1 MTVNTALSVSDK
13 QRLDG
18 SALADERKDEGKRLA
33 RSTLLLIR
41 TSSLHGCCWLFFFF
55 TVACIHTRRLPTT
68 TNTDRSL
75 CDSLLC
81 RPAKFDASA
90 LSFVSP
96 FKRKKK
102 EAHRGRHRFL
112 PSILARDSRCWTG
125 LRFPMNLAQV
135 IVSASFFFLFCYF
148 DRLFC
153 CRRKVKQYRS
163 STSRD
168 GLEKREKR
176 VLQNIL
182 EKEGQH
188 ISKLA
193 KK

>member
-1 MTVNTALSVSDK
+1 MIGEKNNFPIACCCSCNATCVCVHVKMTVNTALSVSDK

-41 TSSLHGCCWLFFFF
+41 TSSLHGCCWRFFFF

-75 CDSLLC
+75 CNSFSC

-135 IVSASFFFLFCYF
+135 IVSASFFFCFA
-148 DRLFC
+148 
-153 CRRKVKQYRS
+153 
-163 STSRD
+163 
-168 GLEKREKR
+168 
-176 VLQNIL
+176 IL
-182 EKEGQH
+182 TGFSVAGER
-188 ISKLA
+188 
-193 KK
+193 